1 MAKPTMST
9 SRWTVPFALLA
20 VLLLLLAGP
29 IGWAE
34 AESATACI
42 ASCVSKDTNCL
53 TKKCQEEDAT
63 TCITDCEVSS
73 LQCLGSCIGVELSTL
88 KGYYDNSL
96 MGLLN

>member
-1 MAKPTMST
+1 MSM

-20 VLLLLLAGP
+20 VLLLLAGLM
-29 IGWAE
+29 GRAE

-42 ASCVSKDTNCL
+42 ASCASKDTNCL
-53 TKKCQEEDAT
+53 MKKCQKEDAT

-73 LQCLGSCIGVELSTL
+73 LQCVGSCIGVDFSTL

-96 MGLLN
+96 KSLLN